1 MLECFVM
8 RLLIFP
14 LVITGINVDG
24 DSLEL
29 TFPCTNSVCYH
40 IWRFTQK
47 SERIHVVLTS
57 NGEMMQS
64 ARVESQEGKC
74 TRKLERLTEDNIGLH
89 YCKITDD
96 AFTPQ
101 SEPPVFK
108 VAPGFDVSFHCT
120 LLSFLT
126 RTRCSKTRK
135 FDVRLRWVDR
145 TGQEISDN
153 MHYRISQKS
162 RCDVTLTVTLQTP
175 GSEEFRCQAIVGEK
189 SWTSAEMRVQ
199 VPVPKGRGK
208 GRGDFNVKEV
218 NPQGMELSPLS
229 FENALKM
236 PNMPQKSFVSIFP
249 IDSHYKVGVVV
260 AVLACAMLTALA
272 AMFVVFRRRKAA
284 NLHDASCPAG
294 IHDHVADDVIYADV
308 VLPVGPDRV
317 SFSQGQDTE
326 YACIHYH

>member
-218 NPQGMELSPLS
+218 NPQ
-229 FENALKM
+229 
-236 PNMPQKSFVSIFP
+236 
-249 IDSHYKVGVVV
+249 DSHYKVGVVV

>member
-24 DSLEL
+24 DAVSLAL

-40 IWRFTQK
+40 IWRFTRK
-47 SERIHVVLTS
+47 TENIDVVLTS
-57 NGEMMQS
+57 SGEMMQS
-64 ARVESQEGKC
+64 AGVEAQDGKC
-74 TRKLERLTEDNIGLH
+74 TRKLQRLTEDNIGLH

-101 SEPPVFK
+101 NEAPVFK

-126 RTRCSKTRK
+126 LAHCSTTRSY
-135 FDVRLRWVDR
+135 DVRLRWVDR

-153 MHYRISQKS
+153 MHYRISRKS
-162 RCDVTLTVTLQTP
+162 RCDVTLNVTLQAP
-175 GSEEFRCQAIVGEK
+175 GSEEFRCQAIVRGK
-189 SWTSAEMRVQ
+189 SWNSAEMRVQ
-199 VPVPKGRGK
+199 VPVPKGKGK
-208 GRGDFNVKEV
+208 GRGDFNFKEV
-218 NPQGMELSPLS
+218 KPQ
-229 FENALKM
+229 
-236 PNMPQKSFVSIFP
+236 
-249 IDSHYKVGVVV
+249 DSHYKVGVVV
-260 AVLACAMLTALA
+260 AVLACATLTALA
-272 AMFVVFRRRKAA
+272 AMFVVVRRRKAA
-284 NLHDASCPAG
+284 NLPEASCPAA

-326 YACIHYH
+326 YACIRYQ